1 MNHNAATLLRY
12 LVPVVF
18 VGIAHYVYFGA
29 SAPEVD
35 PNASRVRFLDIPT
48 EHKNEPDALA
58 EIYIEGEINAVVVKE
73 FNETVSRHSLK
84 HARVVLNSD
93 GGSVEDAVLLGSTIR
108 NLGFSTD
115 VGEYSGTWNDSY
127 AASCFSACTIVFLG
141 GEYRFFHPKSEF
153 GVHQYK
159 SEYSMALYTFDH
171 VEAYAQVFSGYL
183 LDYVT
188 EMGIE
193 PEFYE
198 ITVAQTNDDIEYIGY
213 EDLIRLKVVN
223 NGAKPPTWEMAM
235 VDSRP
240 VLKGRQ
246 ERLGQSGQFTLRC
259 ENGPVIEFI
268 NDRKKYTLKNIPSP
282 PFELLLDKQKSD
294 ISKQINSRD
303 ITVRD
308 EQLIVQFRPTPAQ
321 VIDILGSDL
330 FGLKLNDSTNTWFTQ
345 SISIDEDRRSVSNYF
360 KFCQTTDSL

>member
-1 MNHNAATLLRY
+1 MNHKAATLLRY
-12 LVPVVF
+12 LIPVVF
-18 VGIAHYVYFGA
+18 VGMAHYVYFGA

-48 EHKNEPDALA
+48 EHKNEPEALA
-58 EIYIEGEINAVVVKE
+58 EIYIEGEINTMVVKE

-93 GGSVEDAVLLGSTIR
+93 GGSVEDAVDLGSTIR

-127 AASCFSACTIVFLG
+127 AASCFSACTIAFLG

-159 SEYSMALYTFDH
+159 SEYSMALYTFNH
-171 VEAYAQVFSGYL
+171 VEAHAQVFSGYL

-188 EMGIE
+188 EMEID

-198 ITVAQTNDDIEYIGY
+198 ITVTQTNDDIEYIGY
-213 EDLIRLKVVN
+213 EDLIRLNVVN
-223 NGAKPPTWEMAM
+223 NGAKPSAWEMAM
-235 VDSRP
+235 EDSRP

-246 ERLGQSGQFTLRC
+246 ERLGQSGPFTLRC
-259 ENGPVIEFI
+259 DNGPVIEFM

-294 ISKQINSRD
+294 ISKQIDSRK
-303 ITVRD
+303 ISVRD
-308 EQLIVQFRPTPAQ
+308 EQLIVQFRPTHAQ
-321 VIDILGSDL
+321 VIDILGSEEFGIHFKDQNRAQFIQTIDL
-330 FGLKLNDSTNTWFTQ
+330 QSHRKMVTDYLNWCEKN
-345 SISIDEDRRSVSNYF
+345 
-360 KFCQTTDSL
+360 